1 VKVTFD
7 PGAAPQ
13 FTFKPNSVRVKGGPK
28 TVVLIQDSP
37 AAWEFEFTFKP
48 NSVRVKGGPKTVI
61 LIQDSPAAW
70 EFVTG
75 FVKDDTLHQFSSS
88 VHGNG
93 KVLHIDDALKDPD
106 LEAYSYN
113 ITVKLG
119 GQEYTSPDPHIVN
132 DPP

>member
-1 VKVTFD
+1 VETTSSPPPSDPTAYPPAGPVKVTFD

-13 FTFKPNSVRVKGGPK
+13 
-28 TVVLIQDSP
+28 
-37 AAWEFEFTFKP
+37 FTFKP

-113 ITVKLG
+113 VTVKLG
-119 GQEYTSPDPHIVN
+119 TMEYTSPDPHIVN

>member
-1 VKVTFD
+1 METTSSPPPSDPTAYPPAGPVKVTFD

-13 FTFKPNSVRVKGGPK
+13 
-28 TVVLIQDSP
+28 
-37 AAWEFEFTFKP
+37 FTFKP

>member
-28 TVVLIQDSP
+28 TV
-37 AAWEFEFTFKP
+37 
-48 NSVRVKGGPKTVI
+48 I
-61 LIQDSPAAW
+61 LIQDSPPGSPPPAW
-70 EFVTG
+70 KFVTAK
-75 FVKDDTLHQFSSS
+75 VKDDPFDQFSPS
-88 VHGNG
+88 VHG
-93 KVLHIDDALKDPD
+93 KTLHIDDALKDPD

-113 ITVKLG
+113 ITVKLDG
-119 GQEYTSPDPHIVN
+119 TEYTSPDPHIVN

>member
-1 VKVTFD
+1 METTSSPPPSDPTAYPPAGPVKVTFD

-13 FTFKPNSVRVKGGPK
+13 
-28 TVVLIQDSP
+28 
-37 AAWEFEFTFKP
+37 FTFKP

-93 KVLHIDDALKDPD
+93 KVLHIDDALKDTD

-113 ITVKLG
+113 VTVKLG
-119 GQEYTSPDPHIVN
+119 TMEYTSPDPHIVN

>member
-1 VKVTFD
+1 VETTSSPPPSDPTAYPPAGPVKVTFD

-13 FTFKPNSVRVKGGPK
+13 
-28 TVVLIQDSP
+28 
-37 AAWEFEFTFKP
+37 FTFKP

>member
-1 VKVTFD
+1 VETTSSSPPEDPTAYPPAGPVKVTFD

-13 FTFKPNSVRVKGGPK
+13 
-28 TVVLIQDSP
+28 
-37 AAWEFEFTFKP
+37 FTFKP